1 MKRLLTLF
9 LFSCVAAPS
18 FAQAQCPYSVKDPYP
33 NGLYASQIL
42 AFNPGYWIQTLGP
55 MATDWHTMR
64 KKRELHH
71 TRIMYPAKRVLGCP
85 KPTLDTSLTL
95 GHEGFVIVGPVEC
108 FRNGK
113 GPDIIIHEPRSEMNL
128 NETFNVYV
136 TSDKK
141 GSGPWYQI
149 ANKVSV
155 SNANN
160 YFELELD
167 GIVNERGHPITEFA
181 WIKIQDANSQLVLSH
196 ERYSGF
202 EVSAVKFMHQ
212 CSIPMS

>member
-1 MKRLLTLF
+1 MKRLLVLF
-9 LFSCVAAPS
+9 LLSCVAAPIT
-18 FAQAQCPYSVKDPYP
+18 AQAECPYSVIDPYP
-33 NGLYASQIL
+33 NGLYASQML
-42 AFNPGYWIQTLGP
+42 AFKPGYWIQTRGP
-55 MATDWHTMR
+55 MAKGWR
-64 KKRELHH
+64 KMKRKRKLHH
-71 TRIMYPAKRVLGCP
+71 TRRMYPDKRVLGCP

-95 GHEGFVIVGPVEC
+95 GHEGFVIVGPAKC
-108 FRNGK
+108 FKNGK

-136 TSDKK
+136 TPDKN
-141 GSGPWYQI
+141 GIGPWYQI
-149 ANKVSV
+149 AAKAAV

-167 GIVNERGHPITEFA
+167 GVVNERGYPITEFA
-181 WIKIQDANSQLVLSH
+181 WIKIQDANSQLVMSH

-212 CSIPMS
+212 CGIPMS